1 MLCYENEPKSEPGPK
16 LVLRWVLRTVVMK
29 DGWTVQKRCKLM
41 VLTEDAWSVKKR
53 YGQDALTEKA

>member
-1 MLCYENEPKSEPGPK
+1 
-16 LVLRWVLRTVVMK
+16 MK